1 VTLSE
6 IADGLEVTAEQCD
19 RGVATVDATG
29 DLRDRLGSFAD
40 ELPCDAASAATVVEG
55 HLAGRSIGESARTA
69 GVAPVTAAK
78 ALHLLG
84 CEGVS
89 PLTPRAHD
97 VVVDWLSA
105 DLSRADAKS
114 LTGASETE
122 FALATFVETHEPLD
136 GARAVVEGARRTAD
150 GDALEEARSAVTDLV

>member
-6 IADGLEVTAEQCD
+6 IADGLEVTAEQRD

-29 DLRDRLGSFAD
+29 DLRKGLETFGDD
-40 ELPCDAASAATVVEG
+40 LPCDAASAATVVEG
-55 HLAGRSIGESARTA
+55 HLAGQSVGESARTA

-78 ALHLLG
+78 TLHLLG

-89 PLTPRAHD
+89 PLTPRAHE
-97 VVVDWLSA
+97 VIADWLSA
-105 DLSRADAKS
+105 ELSRADAKA

-122 FALATFVETHEPLD
+122 FALATFVETHDPID
-136 GARAVVEGARRTAD
+136 GAWAVVEGARRTAD
-150 GDALEEARSAVTDLV
+150 GDALEDARSAVADLV

>member
-1 VTLSE
+1 MTLSE
-6 IADGLEVTAEQCD
+6 IADGLEVTAQQRD

-29 DLRDRLGSFAD
+29 DLQERLEAFAN

-55 HLAGRSIGESARTA
+55 HLAGRSVGESARSA
-69 GVAPVTAAK
+69 GIAPVTAAK

-97 VVVDWLSA
+97 VVADWLSA
-105 DLSRADAKS
+105 ELSRADAKA

-122 FALATFVETHEPLD
+122 FALAAFVETHESLD

-150 GDALEEARSAVTDLV
+150 GDALEEARSELADLV